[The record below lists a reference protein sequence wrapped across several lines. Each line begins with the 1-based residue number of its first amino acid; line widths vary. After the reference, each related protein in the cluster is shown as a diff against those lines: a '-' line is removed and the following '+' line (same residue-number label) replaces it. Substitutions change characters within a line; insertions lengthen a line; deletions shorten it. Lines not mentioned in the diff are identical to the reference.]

1 MSTRLAVTLA
11 IPLVGLL
18 VLLAGIAFL
27 ADEGLTLE
35 YRGVQYVGGELLER
49 APSTGARGAEAVP
62 TDDTVGGRQ
71 VWLTTLEH
79 PEYDLYLQLPD
90 GRFQGFRREE

>member
-1 MSTRLAVTLA
+1 VSTRLAVTLA
-11 IPLVGLL
+11 IPVVGLL

-35 YRGVQYVGGELLER
+35 YRGVQYVGGEVLER
-49 APSTGARGAEAVP
+49 APGAEAVP